1 VSQGSS
7 CPRDIG
13 REGRRKRG
21 ALGSPANL
29 DEQRQPM
36 VLEIYCRKAAW
47 KRKGRKRVTL
57 TMAKRREV
65 GKREGEERLV

>member
-1 VSQGSS
+1 
-7 CPRDIG
+7 
-13 REGRRKRG
+13 
-21 ALGSPANL
+21 
-29 DEQRQPM
+29 M